1 MASQEEK
8 TNILGNSSTGDVCYG
23 SLLPIHQG
31 NFTVCKRRWY
41 ILLIFSIC
49 SAINALKWNTWGPI
63 QGTCQVV
70 FGWSDITITMLVA
83 WSPIVSIVVFLPMS
97 WLMDVK
103 GEEWLQIDDTIKLLP
118 FVSDNEFRFRLVGQD
133 TMLGLWQ
140 SRTVLLLTINNYWMR
155 SRSR

>member
-1 MASQEEK
+1 MQRTTIIDSSTMASQEEK

-23 SLLPIHQG
+23 SLLQIHRG
-31 NFTVCKRRWY
+31 NYTVCKRRWY

-70 FGWSDITITMLVA
+70 FGWSDTTITMLVA

-103 GEEWLQIDDTIKLLP
+103 GEETTNQQLVWIL
-118 FVSDNEFRFRLVGQD
+118 RLVGQD
-133 TMLGLWQ
+133 KILGL
-140 SRTVLLLTINNYWMR
+140 
-155 SRSR
+155 